1 MDTNSTFIFMAAD
14 NHLDLSANWEI
25 DEILQAELAADVKV
39 VLQFDRRQPLLWE
52 AAASAQRLQLVGH
65 QLELL
70 QDMGQTNA
78 GDPAVLNDF
87 LQWGS
92 HHFPAQRKIA
102 IICNHDDADND
113 SELYLSLG
121 SKFKKTLFCP
131 KQQRRQVQPT
141 PQIQGV
147 LFQERQ
153 AFLERQEIQALAPEA
168 FHSALP
174 AHRPASH
181 ADYLTHID
189 RLVCIGDTSRD
200 FLDNLELKSSLALAQ
215 QKFDLVIFDACMM
228 SRFEIVYQLR
238 DEVEIIIAS
247 EEMVPNMKPNQKPT
261 ALWPYRA
268 ILNYLSANQTI
279 DNETLAREMVRLYG
293 EHHAKNDDMVT
304 QSALR
309 TENIAACA
317 AKLDAFAALL
327 TAALGNIRP
336 TLADILAV
344 TRRFSEGDYIDIYD
358 FVLLCK
364 NNVKLFYIPDQAE
377 DLLMLLDQSIIA
389 NVATGHGNSH
399 AHGLAI
405 YFPQKP
411 PKDDALQIY
420 RMLDFTMAHP
430 NWLNLINAFYTPPVL
445 RR

>member
-1 MDTNSTFIFMAAD
+1 MNTNSTFIFMAAD

-25 DEILQAELAADVKV
+25 EEILQAELAVGVKV

-78 GDPAVLNDF
+78 GDPAALNDF

-92 HHFPAQRKIA
+92 HHFPARRKIA
-102 IICNHDDADND
+102 IICNHDDAGND
-113 SELYLSLG
+113 SELCLSLG

-153 AFLERQEIQALAPEA
+153 AFLEREALAPEA

-174 AHRPASH
+174 AHRAASH

-200 FLDNLELKSSLALAQ
+200 FLDNLELKASLALVE
-215 QKFDLVIFDACMM
+215 QKLDLVIFDACMM

-247 EEMVPNMKPNQKPT
+247 EEMVSGMKPNLKPT
-261 ALWPYRA
+261 ADWPYGA

-293 EHHAKNDDMVT
+293 EHHAKNDGMVT

-317 AKLDAFAALL
+317 EKLDAFAALL
-327 TAALGNIRP
+327 TSALGNIRP
-336 TLADILAV
+336 TLVDILAV
-344 TRRFSEGDYIDIYD
+344 TRRFSEGDYMDIYD

-364 NNVKLFYIPDQAE
+364 NNVKLFTIPDQAE

-389 NVATGHGNSH
+389 NVATGQGNGH

-420 RMLDFTMAHP
+420 KMLDFNVAHP
-430 NWLNLINAFYTPPVL
+430 NWLKLISAFYTPPVL